1 MAKFAICQ
9 IKSPGLNED
18 KKKNNNKKKIH
29 EEIAKNEAQILEEN
43 KVDNINAELIY
54 WEPSS
59 AFHQHSAISMI
70 QFLKYIQKR
79 RRKKKM
85 ALQHTSDNPDFY
97 KWIKW
102 HIQKEK
108 YS

>member
-1 MAKFAICQ
+1 MKT
-9 IKSPGLNED
+9 
-18 KKKNNNKKKIH
+18 KKKIH

-70 QFLKYIQKR
+70 QFLKYIQRRR
-79 RRKKKM
+79 RRKKKDG
-85 ALQHTSDNPDFY
+85 TPTYNNPDFY